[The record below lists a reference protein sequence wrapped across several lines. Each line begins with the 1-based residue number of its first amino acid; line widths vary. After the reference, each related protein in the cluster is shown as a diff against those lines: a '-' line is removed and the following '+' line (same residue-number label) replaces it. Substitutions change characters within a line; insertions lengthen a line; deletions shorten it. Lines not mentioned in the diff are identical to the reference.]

1 MRFRWKMGVRELG
14 LFYYDFFPSVLR
26 TTRTRGCETGMPVP
40 AAIVAFAFRKVINGP
55 FPAIDWKQTLNISV
69 FGTESI
75 SFSLAVI
82 LSHLSTDVRLTR
94 RKIAVLLV
102 LFSKAYVVQ
111 AFRPRSV
118 WYIAS

>member
-1 MRFRWKMGVRELG
+1 
-14 LFYYDFFPSVLR
+14 
-26 TTRTRGCETGMPVP
+26 MPVP
-40 AAIVAFAFRKVINGP
+40 AAIVAFALRKVINGP

-102 LFSKAYVVQ
+102 LFSKAYVLQ